1 MQDSSFLRRSLQIDG
16 VASGLCGVLLLAG
29 ARPLSSLMGLAG
41 PGIARMVG
49 ALFVAYAAALL
60 WNAARARVS
69 RGGALAAVVLNAAW
83 VAGSAVVILDASL
96 TALGN
101 LAVAAVAV
109 AVLLFAILE
118 AVGLGPAA
126 SGGGVSAERIHAC
139 DVDTAVQAVA
149 DRPRETGRFAAVITR
164 SLERARRRGPGG
176 RAAGLSSRGSPD
188 PAPGPGAVGAR
199 VV

>member
-1 MQDSSFLRRSLQIDG
+1 MSWPDSSFLRRSLQIDG

-29 ARPLSSLMGLAG
+29 AGPLASLMGLAG

-49 ALFVAYAAALL
+49 ALLVVYAAALL
-60 WNAARARVS
+60 WNGARATVS

-83 VAGSAVVILDASL
+83 VAGSALVILDGPL

-118 AVGLGPAA
+118 AVGLA
-126 SGGGVSAERIHAC
+126 RLRR
-139 DVDTAVQAVA
+139 AV
-149 DRPRETGRFAAVITR
+149 R
-164 SLERARRRGPGG
+164 
-176 RAAGLSSRGSPD
+176 
-188 PAPGPGAVGAR
+188 
-199 VV
+199 